1 MAPGRNHGSERPLP
15 INVSRII
22 PAITGP
28 EMSMAWQYDPNLSK
42 VEWAIDYLGIATVK
56 GRFTEVHLE
65 ALDKT
70 QWSVAATINAASITG
85 GHAPM
90 DDHVRSPDFLDVE
103 RYPTITFRSRRVEE
117 TNDRYC
123 ITGDLTLHGVTREV
137 TLDATYGGQASD
149 TRGRAK
155 RGFHAQTTITRTEFG
170 MAGGRLVAGDQIRVT
185 LDIIAS
191 QVD

>member
-1 MAPGRNHGSERPLP
+1 MTTCAARTS
-15 INVSRII
+15 S
-22 PAITGP
+22 T
-28 EMSMAWQYDPNLSK
+28 SK
-42 VEWAIDYLGIATVK
+42 
-56 GRFTEVHLE
+56 
-65 ALDKT
+65 
-70 QWSVAATINAASITG
+70 
-85 GHAPM
+85 
-90 DDHVRSPDFLDVE
+90 

-149 TRGRAK
+149 ARGRAK

-170 MAGGRLVAGDQIRVT
+170 IPSGMAGGSLVAGDQIRVT
-185 LDIIAS
+185 LDVIAS